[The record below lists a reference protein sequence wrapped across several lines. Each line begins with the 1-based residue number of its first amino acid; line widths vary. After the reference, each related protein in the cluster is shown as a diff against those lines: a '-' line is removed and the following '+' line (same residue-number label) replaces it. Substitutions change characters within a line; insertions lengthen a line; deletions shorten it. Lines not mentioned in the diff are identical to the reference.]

1 MCKKNQALVSKLRK
15 MSIAQKKE
23 LVERIYVR
31 FPKLDDL
38 YAKIKHCLEYSKT
51 SAEPECMVIKGPLG
65 SGKTTL
71 IKVFTRDY
79 PRQVTEEKTIVPV
92 LSLRVPIPASVKSLV
107 EAMLFAFGD
116 KAFNKGSTTRQTIRL
131 RGYIEDCET
140 QLIIFDEFQHFVDRD
155 SLKVLKT
162 LSDWLKNLIDDTRK
176 PIIVVGMPSCDAV
189 LDEPQNEQL
198 RRRFSTRECLDA
210 FGWGNT
216 AQRDELRKFLKL
228 LDEQLPLLEYS
239 HLSDFNTAYL
249 IHTATSGTIAYIMKL
264 IRRATI
270 LALDDE
276 VERLDNDHL
285 AQAYEELLATN
296 SPARKNPF
304 RICLSKSKSK
314 RAKKASSTGRT
325 TNNRVQ
331 GRKKDLTPSDVL
343 KKR

>member
-1 MCKKNQALVSKLRK
+1 MCEKNQSLISELKE
-15 MSIAQKKE
+15 MSVAQRQM
-23 LVERIYVR
+23 LVERIYVK
-31 FPKLDDL
+31 FPKLDYL
-38 YAKIKHCLEYSKT
+38 YAKIKHCLEYSKV

-71 IKVFTRDY
+71 IRAFARDY

-116 KAFNKGSTTRQTIRL
+116 KAFNKGTTTRQTIRL

-140 QLIIFDEFQHFVDRD
+140 QLIVFDEFQHFMDRD

-176 PIIVVGMPSCDAV
+176 PIIMVGMPSCDAV
-189 LDEPQNEQL
+189 LDEAQNEQL
-198 RRRFSTRECLDA
+198 KRRFSTRECLEP

-216 AQRDELRKFLKL
+216 ARRDELRKFLKL
-228 LDEQLPLLEYS
+228 LDEQLPLLECS

-249 IHTATSGTIAYIMKL
+249 IHMATSGTIAYIMKL
-264 IRRATI
+264 VRRATI
-270 LALDDE
+270 LALDDK
-276 VERLDNDHL
+276 VERLDQDHL

-296 SPARKNPF
+296 NPTVQNPF
-304 RICLSKSKSK
+304 GVCISKHKRK
-314 RAKKASSTGRT
+314 RAKKASATGRT
-325 TNNRVQ
+325 TSNRVK

>member
-1 MCKKNQALVSKLRK
+1 MCKKNQSLISELRK
-15 MSIAQKKE
+15 MSIAQRQE

-38 YAKIKHCLEYSKT
+38 YAKIKHCLEYSKI

-65 SGKTTL
+65 SGKSTL
-71 IKVFTRDY
+71 IKAFARDY

-92 LSLRVPIPASVKSLV
+92 LALRVPIPASVKSLV
-107 EAMLFAFGD
+107 EAMLFTFGD

-140 QLIIFDEFQHFVDRD
+140 QLIIFDEFQHFMDRD

-162 LSDWLKNLIDDTRK
+162 LSDWLKNLIDDTKK

-198 RRRFSTRECLDA
+198 RRRFSTRECLEP
-210 FGWGNT
+210 FGWGSKE
-216 AQRDELRKFLKL
+216 QRDELRKFLKL
-228 LDEQLPLLEYS
+228 LDEQLPLLECS
-239 HLSDFNTAYL
+239 HLSDFNRAYS
-249 IHTATSGTIAYIMKL
+249 IHKATGGTIAYIMKL

-270 LALDDE
+270 LALDDKA
-276 VERLDNDHL
+276 ERLDHDHL

-296 SPARKNPF
+296 SPTMKNPF
-304 RICLSKSKSK
+304 GLYTPKPKPK
-314 RAKKASSTGRT
+314 RAKKASSAGRT
-325 TNNRVQ
+325 TSNRVR
-331 GRKKDLTPSDVL
+331 GRKKELTPSDVL

>member
-1 MCKKNQALVSKLRK
+1 MCKKNQSLISELKE
-15 MSIAQKKE
+15 MSIAQRQE
-23 LVERIYVR
+23 LVERVYVR
-31 FPKLDDL
+31 FPKLVYL
-38 YAKIKHCLEYSKT
+38 YAKIKHCLEYSKI

-71 IKVFTRDY
+71 IRAFARDY
-79 PRQVTEEKTIVPV
+79 PRQVTEERTIVPV

-116 KAFNKGSTTRQTIRL
+116 KAYNKGTTTRQTIRL

-140 QLIIFDEFQHFVDRD
+140 KLIVFDEFQHFMDRD

-176 PIIVVGMPSCDAV
+176 PIIMVGMPSCDAV

-198 RRRFSTRECLDA
+198 RRRFSARECLAPFD
-210 FGWGNT
+210 WSNKE
-216 AQRDELRKFLKL
+216 QRDELRKFLQL
-228 LDEQLPLLEYS
+228 LDEKLPLLECS
-239 HLSDFNTAYL
+239 HLSGFNMAYS
-249 IHTATSGTIAYIMKL
+249 IYTATGGTIAYIMKL
-264 IRRATI
+264 VRRATI

-276 VERLDNDHL
+276 AERLDHDHL

-296 SPARKNPF
+296 NPTEENPF
-304 RICLSKSKSK
+304 GVRTSRPK
-314 RAKKASSTGRT
+314 RKGAKKASSTGRT
-325 TNNRVQ
+325 TNKQ
-331 GRKKDLTPSDVL
+331 MKGRKKDLTPSDVL